1 MTKKMILNA
10 SFYFKTSLEILS
22 KIIFTALIFNWLFWK
37 ATDYYSLIAFTAEQ
51 LMNIFE
57 KQVYFCGCAEIRSC
71 FGNALH
77 QGRHVGS

>member
-51 LMNIFE
+51 FNHE
-57 KQVYFCGCAEIRSC
+57 NGSC
-71 FGNALH
+71 T
-77 QGRHVGS
+77 QKDES